1 MSLSWRDVPLL
12 VVAAS
17 FAVLLAVSAD
27 ARTPMAQ
34 ALQWVEAA
42 RKPGVSVGTRTV
54 LLDRAIAVFR
64 RMLARNPT
72 LGRGQACGMVVFR
85 TCRFAGR

>member
-1 MSLSWRDVPLL
+1 
-12 VVAAS
+12 
-17 FAVLLAVSAD
+17 LAVSAD
-27 ARTPMAQ
+27 ARTTMAQ